1 MINVALRFD
10 DPSITSD
17 HKLEFEVIKICAKYG
32 VKINL
37 AVIPFKSIQQTIH
50 PLTPIAA
57 KHMVD
62 AEEKGW
68 IEISQHGYSHQK
80 YKPCPA
86 GPSEFKHRPFKEQLN
101 LLNEGKDLLDGIF
114 KTNKRGFVPPWN
126 TFDSNTMLAAK
137 ELGFDFISAG
147 WETPNNLNEHNI
159 MVLPRTGQ
167 ISDLVKDARKFKRYS
182 ALSPMIISVMHHYD
196 FIESNENN
204 PKFDLH
210 EFEEIIKSI
219 TSMKHVRITS
229 LSGISNELNTKNII
243 FGHNAYKLFTE
254 KFNWRIKKHLPTS
267 LLFHNSFKTNL

>member
-17 HKLEFEVIKICAKYG
+17 HKLEFEVIKICARYG

-37 AVIPFKSIQQTIH
+37 AVIPFKSIQKTIH
-50 PLTPIAA
+50 PLTSIAA
-57 KHMVD
+57 KHMID
-62 AEEKGW
+62 AEKKGW

-80 YKPCPA
+80 YKPSPA

-101 LLNEGKDLLDGIF
+101 LLSEGKDLLDGIF
-114 KTNKRGFVPPWN
+114 KTKKRGFVPPWN

-137 ELGFDFISAG
+137 ELDFDFISAG
-147 WETPNNLNEHNI
+147 WETPYNLKEHNI

-167 ISDLVKDARKFKRYS
+167 VSDLINDAKRFKPYS
-182 ALSPMIISVMHHYD
+182 ALSPIIISVMHHYD

-204 PKFDLH
+204 PKFSLH

-219 TSMKHVRITS
+219 TSMKHVRVTS
-229 LSGISNELNTKNII
+229 LSNISKNLTSKNII
-243 FGHNAYKLFTE
+243 FGHNTHKLLAE
-254 KFNWRIKKHLPTS
+254 KFNWRVKKHLPNS
-267 LLFHNSFKTNL
+267 LLFHNSLKMHL